1 MYRLTLDQS
10 NLVKNMAA
18 AFGQIA
24 PNLIEKIKTNY
35 KSQVEVCQSEE
46 RDFEEF
52 DQKSFSKDVKDHTE
66 LVEK

>member
-1 MYRLTLDQS
+1 MLDQS
-10 NLVKNMAA
+10 NLVNNMTA

-46 RDFEEF
+46 RDSEEF
-52 DQKSFSKDVKDHTE
+52 DPKSFSIDVKDHTE

>member
-1 MYRLTLDQS
+1 MLDQS
-10 NLVKNMAA
+10 NLVKNMTA
-18 AFGQIA
+18 AFGKIA
-24 PNLIEKIKTNY
+24 PNLIKNIKTSY

-52 DQKSFSKDVKDHTE
+52 DPKSFSIDVKDHTE